1 MLKCFEI
8 IFLGIGEIEE
18 LFLDIGGMVGFFFYL
33 EEDIEEVRLLFI
45 FFSIVSFFSYV
56 DRG

>member
-1 MLKCFEI
+1 MLKFFEI